1 MDKERTLE
9 SSVSTKYVHRE
20 GGEWYMRLDESS
32 RGVKIPKDVARAIVF
47 AFQLQKRRQSESN
60 MRTRRIYA
68 DINCH
73 KTALHAIGVIDSGYN
88 PKDSYN
94 ISFFPS
100 EQYVP
105 YRSIENLEE
114 HLHTVGGKGTLL
126 FVQCKM
132 HILQALGNSSKKSKR
147 RVVNIRAHQAC
158 KELEIFGHQAHKFL
172 WRRAIVKKRYFQ
184 NSSIRKKPW
193 HKHNGKHKWLVNR

>member
-1 MDKERTLE
+1 
-9 SSVSTKYVHRE
+9 
-20 GGEWYMRLDESS
+20 MRLDESS

-114 HLHTVGGKGTLL
+114 HLRTVGGKGTLL

-132 HILQALGNSSKKSKR
+132 SPAPFAGPYHSFLAGLDEGGRFVCFEKVGANLYPFRITSLSTIYKEYKEGWWAWGSVESIQNHPITQVMRKLKGSPPRDFKSK
-147 RVVNIRAHQAC
+147 Q
-158 KELEIFGHQAHKFL
+158 
-172 WRRAIVKKRYFQ
+172 
-184 NSSIRKKPW
+184 
-193 HKHNGKHKWLVNR
+193 